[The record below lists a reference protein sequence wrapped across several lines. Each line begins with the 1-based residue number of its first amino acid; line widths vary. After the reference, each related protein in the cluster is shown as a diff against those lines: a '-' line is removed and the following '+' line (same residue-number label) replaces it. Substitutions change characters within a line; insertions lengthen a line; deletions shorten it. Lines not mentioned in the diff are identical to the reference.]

1 MSLRPPIRQQVRAET
16 FGADFAEIRLTRIRT
31 RGGAPGV
38 ARSGAE
44 LVRSRLGRRALLS
57 LSGLAVAIAAGIAAW
72 PIIQPPLS
80 EAAKAAARG
89 DARVL
94 VLAGLLF
101 AAVPAGCGLMW
112 QHAIRRAGGRLG
124 RVDACAR
131 YGVGSLIN
139 SFAPAHLGDVA
150 RTALLLKA
158 LPPGGRRRIVT
169 CFGAIQATRIAT
181 LGGLALAATLPAE
194 LAALTFVPLAA
205 VLGVWRSASRLVML
219 SLASSLAKVAA
230 VATVLVALD
239 VPSPIRAAVAVVPA
253 LELAALLPL
262 TPANIGLAS
271 AAAAVALHACGLATS
286 EAVQAGIVIH
296 VVETAAGVAYGT
308 VSALLCLV
316 WLRRRKSFNDDI
328 QLTTGGIEAAL
339 ASAEGNEA
347 RAGSPAKRVFPR
359 PRPVRAP
366 RVATQGG

>member
-1 MSLRPPIRQQVRAET
+1 
-16 FGADFAEIRLTRIRT
+16 
-31 RGGAPGV
+31 V
-38 ARSGAE
+38 ARSGAQRMG
-44 LVRSRLGRRALLS
+44 LRLGRRPLLS
-57 LSGLAVAIAAGIAAW
+57 LFGLAAAIGTGIAAW
-72 PIIQPPLS
+72 PVIQPLLRA
-80 EAAKAAARG
+80 AAKAAALG

-94 VLAGLLF
+94 ILAGLLF

-124 RVDACAR
+124 RVDACAG

-181 LGGLALAATLPAE
+181 LGGLALAAMLPVE
-194 LAALTFVPLAA
+194 LAGLTFVPLAA
-205 VLGVWRSASRLVML
+205 VIGVWRGASQLVML

-230 VATVLVALD
+230 VATVLVALN
-239 VPSPIRAAVAVVPA
+239 VPSPIRAALAVVPA

-262 TPANIGLAS
+262 TPANIGVAS
-271 AAAAVALHACGLATS
+271 AAAAVALHTRGLATP
-286 EAVQAGIVIH
+286 EAVQAGIVLH
-296 VVETAAGVAYGT
+296 MVETAAGIAYGT

-316 WLRRRKSFNDDI
+316 WLRRRTLFNEDI
-328 QLTTGGIEAAL
+328 QLTTGEIEAV
-339 ASAEGNEA
+339 ASAEGSEA
-347 RAGSPAKRVFPR
+347 RAASPAKRVFPR
-359 PRPVRAP
+359 LRPVRAP
-366 RVATQGG
+366 RAAIQGG